1 MTSAPESPPA
11 TALLPEPPAAT
22 PPAWPPALPPEAQR
36 IERLFR
42 HCTQAGVVNPLM
54 HLVLQYR
61 MNKP

>member
-1 MTSAPESPPA
+1 MTA
-11 TALLPEPPAAT
+11 PPAAS
-22 PPAWPPALPPEAQR
+22 PEAQR

-61 MNKP
+61 LGQA